1 MLRLKVEGVEADF
14 FLSLDLWTVFPG
26 FWGLVLGIHAM
37 FAFPSVLNIKMLI
50 MNYKTTT
57 FSAHVLVTFD
67 L

>member
-1 MLRLKVEGVEADF
+1 MEGVKAEY

-26 FWGLVLGIHAM
+26 FWGLVLGIHALL
-37 FAFPSVLNIKMLI
+37 AFPGVLNIKMLI